1 MTITDSQLNK
11 TVAIAD
17 SCQYTVKGLLLL
29 CHQHP
34 NWRVIAVAKTPQE
47 LAALAKSHTIDL
59 LICGMSAQSEGVSQL
74 LNVPRYRVG
83 CTILLT
89 DKPSPILYKTFLTAG
104 FNAVFSKQASLVE
117 LTEIFEYS
125 IYFQRKM
132 YVKNRQQLRYLPQ
145 ERDVLMALLKGES
158 PNDIADTMGISYRT
172 VSRYKRSGLKRAGVK
187 SLNEI
192 LACLKPELVKSGLNV
207 G

>member
-1 MTITDSQLNK
+1 MIKTNCHPNK

-17 SCQYTVKGLLLL
+17 NCQYTIKGLLLL
-29 CHQHP
+29 CNQHP

-47 LAALAKSHTIDL
+47 LSALAKSYTIDL
-59 LICGMSAQSEGVSQL
+59 LICGMSTQLEGIPQL
-74 LNVPRYRVG
+74 FNVPRYRVG

-104 FNAVFSKQASLVE
+104 FNAVFSKQASLAE

-145 ERDVLMALLKGES
+145 EQDVLMALLKGEK
-158 PNDIADTMGISYRT
+158 PNDIADMMGISYRT
-172 VSRYKRSGLKRAGVK
+172 VSRYKRSGLKRIGVK

-192 LACLKPELVKSGLNV
+192 LACLKPESVKSGLSA